1 MLREG
6 AVHIASTHASPVSAK
21 PAPIRNA
28 GRGDR
33 VRKVQA
39 MMPALLLPVLLPECA
54 AADAEAAA
62 CDRACIVG
70 VTDSYLAPLASHD
83 PSAAQLFASM
93 NF

>member
-1 MLREG
+1 
-6 AVHIASTHASPVSAK
+6 
-21 PAPIRNA
+21 
-28 GRGDR
+28 
-33 VRKVQA
+33 

-70 VTDSYLAPLASHD
+70 VTDSYLTDLASHD

-93 NF
+93 KF